1 MIDILNDGIHRK
13 NGCQN
18 LHTYGIASHKMCKHT
33 LSKIDLKEL
42 HCLLAFPYTVHTKL
56 KILHS
61 QRQYSIGTEWS
72 WHSVYYT
79 SADLG
84 TRDNWR
90 DSR

>member
-1 MIDILNDGIHRK
+1 MVFTEK
-13 NGCQN
+13 NESQN
-18 LHTYGIASHKMCKHT
+18 LHTYGIASHKMGKHT

-79 SADLG
+79 IVQTWAHATTGAIAD
-84 TRDNWR
+84 N
-90 DSR
+90 

>member
-1 MIDILNDGIHRK
+1 MG
-13 NGCQN
+13 
-18 LHTYGIASHKMCKHT
+18 KHT

-79 SADLG
+79 IVQTWAHATTGAIAD
-84 TRDNWR
+84 N
-90 DSR
+90 